1 MSVRVSI
8 AATASSAI
16 TRPSSRSANTNVTT

>member
-8 AATASSAI
+8 TPTASSAI
-16 TRPSSRSANTNVTT
+16 TRPSSRSVKTKITA